1 MRVCIVNTFHYRR
14 GGDSTYAFD
23 LSDLLAAHGHGVI
36 HFAMKHPANLP
47 SEFEGYFIDNVDYRE
62 ISQRGSA
69 LAKLRSFPRSLYSFQ
84 AARRFAELLEATRP
98 DVIHLQ
104 NFRRHLTFSI
114 VSQASKRRIPVVITA
129 HDYEIICP
137 SSLLFSDRS
146 MCEACGGR
154 RFYKAVT
161 SRCKDGSRAGS
172 LAVALEAYFIR
183 AMRYY
188 DLVSAV
194 ITPSR
199 FARDTM
205 VACGQDPSRISVI
218 PNFID
223 ASAYRPSFESR
234 GYAISF
240 GRLSPEKGIE
250 VLVDAAARL
259 PDLRIVIAGDGPSRA
274 SLEDR
279 AVKAGLRNAD
289 FIGYVDRERLR
300 QLVAGATFVVM
311 PSVSPENL
319 PYSVLESFALG
330 KPVIASR
337 IGGIP
342 ELVEDGRTGLVF
354 EPGNAAALAE
364 KIAHLVADPAA
375 VRRMGETARQRVET
389 EFDASTHYKRLV
401 GLYERVISER
411 RARPVRA

>member
-23 LSDLLAAHGHGVI
+23 LSDLLAARGHEVI

-47 SEFEGYFIDNVDYRE
+47 SKFEGYFIDNVDYRE
-62 ISQRGSA
+62 VSERGGILS
-69 LAKLRSFPRSLYSFQ
+69 KLRHLPRSLYSFE
-84 AARRFAELLEATRP
+84 AGRRFAELLEATRP

-129 HDYEIICP
+129 HDYEMICP
-137 SSLLFSDRS
+137 SSLLFSGGS
-146 MCEACGGR
+146 VCEACGGR
-154 RFYKAVT
+154 RFYRAVT

-183 AMRYY
+183 AMGYY
-188 DLVSAV
+188 DLVAAV

-199 FARDTM
+199 FARDRM

-223 ASAYRPSFESR
+223 ASAYRPSYENR
-234 GYAISF
+234 GYVISF
-240 GRLSPEKGIE
+240 GRLSPEKGID
-250 VLVDAAARL
+250 VLVEAAGAL
-259 PDLRIVIAGDGPSRA
+259 PELRFVIAGDGPSRA

-289 FIGYVDRERLR
+289 FIGYVDRARLR
-300 QLVAGATFVVM
+300 QLVAGAILVVM

-330 KPVIASR
+330 KPVVASR

-354 EPGNAAALAE
+354 EPGSAPALAE
-364 KIAHLVADPAA
+364 KIAQLVADPAA
-375 VRRMGETARQRVET
+375 VRRMGETARRRVET
-389 EFDASTHYKRLV
+389 EFNASAHYQKLV
-401 GLYERVISER
+401 SLYERVTTER
-411 RARPVRA
+411 RAGQGQA